1 MRQSLVFCV
10 FLNLLATSAVP
21 RAQSQSLVDVAR
33 AEEARRKHVKA
44 AAKVYT
50 NDDLKGGGDAT
61 SSSTPAPAPADA
73 RPLDAAAKPAEKKP
87 EQKPEDPTKTE
98 AYWKTRMAAARS
110 TLDRSKVFL
119 EALQSRINVLNADFV
134 NVADPGQH
142 AVIQGDLQRATTE
155 LERVKKDIETQT
167 KAIADTQEE
176 ARRAGVPAGWLR

>member
-1 MRQSLVFCV
+1 
-10 FLNLLATSAVP
+10 
-21 RAQSQSLVDVAR
+21 VAR

-61 SSSTPAPAPADA
+61 SSSTPALAPAAPADA
-73 RPLDAAAKPAEKKP
+73 RPVDAAAKPAEKKPEQKP

-142 AVIQGDLQRATTE
+142 AVIQADLQRATTE